1 MLRFGKA
8 CRLHKLHKRLYLRR
22 IAPFGLPQWTS
33 PRDLGA
39 ARGGGVECGVRG
51 SSRGAGSFP
60 NQTVADERT
69 PFPPEALV
77 VPPKA
82 LRVLQQK
89 EWIVD
94 LEQKVIEI
102 VSEKLSV
109 PKEEITLESNFIDD
123 LKADSLDLVEM
134 VMAFEDSLGV
144 SIPDEDQEKIRTV
157 GDAVNYIRQKEKV

>member
-1 MLRFGKA
+1 VA
-8 CRLHKLHKRLYLRR
+8 
-22 IAPFGLPQWTS
+22 
-33 PRDLGA
+33 
-39 ARGGGVECGVRG
+39 GGVESGAPPAERRVPTTRT
-51 SSRGAGSFP
+51 SRRSERSPGQRAF
-60 NQTVADERT
+60 VAAPHESR
-69 PFPPEALV
+69 EL
-77 VPPKA
+77 K
-82 LRVLQQK
+82 QK

-157 GDAVNYIRQKEKV
+157 GDAVNYIRQKENA

>member
-1 MLRFGKA
+1 M
-8 CRLHKLHKRLYLRR
+8 
-22 IAPFGLPQWTS
+22 
-33 PRDLGA
+33 
-39 ARGGGVECGVRG
+39 
-51 SSRGAGSFP
+51 
-60 NQTVADERT
+60 
-69 PFPPEALV
+69 
-77 VPPKA
+77 
-82 LRVLQQK
+82 
-89 EWIVD
+89 D

-134 VMAFEDSLGV
+134 VMAFEDALGV

>member
-1 MLRFGKA
+1 M
-8 CRLHKLHKRLYLRR
+8 
-22 IAPFGLPQWTS
+22 
-33 PRDLGA
+33 
-39 ARGGGVECGVRG
+39 
-51 SSRGAGSFP
+51 
-60 NQTVADERT
+60 
-69 PFPPEALV
+69 
-77 VPPKA
+77 
-82 LRVLQQK
+82 
-89 EWIVD
+89 D